1 MEQERRGAGGEDT
14 GGEDT
19 RVHRSVDTG
28 GEDTGAE
35 SPVAAMRPQETER
48 PREPERKSGC

>member
-1 MEQERRGAGGEDT
+1 MDQERRGA

-28 GEDTGAE
+28 REDTGAE
-35 SPVAAMRPQETER
+35 SPVAATRPQETER
-48 PREPERKSGC
+48 PRERKSGC

>member
-28 GEDTGAE
+28 GEDTGVE
-35 SPVAAMRPQETER
+35 SPVAATRLQER
-48 PREPERKSGC
+48 RRRG